1 MCSNI
6 PPPDL
11 ARRNRGGRS
20 SERIRLPVACCPS
33 CCRPVCPSFKALF
46 TLNFLPVQHSEGPLC
61 QRARTGHWLSTLM
74 YICVSQAD
82 ATLIPPSPSPPGPP
96 PSFLHSFL
104 KMEKQPLVRGAPP
117 SYRGAPPSY
126 HQSPHSA
133 PRASSSG
140 GQVIVVPSEKY
151 VT

>member
-20 SERIRLPVACCPS
+20 SERIRLPVACC
-33 CCRPVCPSFKALF
+33 RPTYAQVLKR
-46 TLNFLPVQHSEGPLC
+46 FLPVQHSEGPLC

-82 ATLIPPSPSPPGPP
+82 ATLIPLGLIPPSPSPPGPP